1 VVKRREAGVRG
12 TAAAQPDPP
21 RSPQEAVESTLAGKL
36 AISGF
41 IVFLLIAL
49 LVSNLPESELKDT
62 GRPLVRPL
70 LEATA
75 LSQTWNLFA
84 PNPRQSTLRL
94 EARMTYADGTT
105 STWRPPDGDPVVS
118 EYRSYRWRKWA
129 TNVMSDRRQGQWP
142 QVARWVAEHHR
153 RDGQL
158 PTQVVLVRQF
168 YFAPAPGS
176 GDNEVPPWGDDVLF
190 VARYPEEES

>member
-1 VVKRREAGVRG
+1 M
-12 TAAAQPDPP
+12 
-21 RSPQEAVESTLAGKL
+21 AGKC

-49 LVSNLPESELKDT
+49 VVSNLPDSELKDI
-62 GRPLVRPL
+62 GRPVVRPL

-94 EARMTYADGTT
+94 EARMTYADGATV
-105 STWRPPDGDPVVS
+105 TWRPPDGDPMIS

-129 TNVMSDRRQGQWP
+129 TNVMSDRRQSQWP
-142 QVARWVAEHHR
+142 QVARWIADHHL

-168 YFAPAPGS
+168 YFAPAAGS
-176 GDNEVPPWGDDVLF
+176 GETEVPPWSDDVLF
-190 VARYPEEES
+190 VARYPEES